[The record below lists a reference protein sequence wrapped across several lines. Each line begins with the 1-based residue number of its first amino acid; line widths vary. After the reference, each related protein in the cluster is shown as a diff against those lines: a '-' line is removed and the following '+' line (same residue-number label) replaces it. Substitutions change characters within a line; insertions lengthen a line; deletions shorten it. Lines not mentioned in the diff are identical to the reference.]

1 MQENFAKRACFVKC
15 LKLLPKNALF
25 CEDALYWII
34 TLKGTENN
42 ESVLKNKIYCV
53 SADKQTAKKN
63 KTGIFRSYFYG
74 FLSKFKTGLCW
85 FSVNKKLAADF
96 LLNWSKGESASVY
109 LSGE

>member
-1 MQENFAKRACFVKC
+1 MVKRSQTTVILGDMQENFTKRACFMKC

-53 SADKQTAKKN
+53 SADKQTAKKRASH
-63 KTGIFRSYFYG
+63 F
-74 FLSKFKTGLCW
+74 GLLFC
-85 FSVNKKLAADF
+85 FFGRKSLKIENV
-96 LLNWSKGESASVY
+96 
-109 LSGE
+109 